1 MNGVAQARTARPGLH
16 PGLKLV
22 AFVSVVVVGGA
33 LFAPPL
39 YHAAQWGLRVGL
51 LPDAL
56 AAFKF
61 PKYVTRA
68 MLVVA
73 LVLIWPLVNWLGI
86 RSRLELGIE
95 RDPRWR
101 LRFAL
106 GLAKGSVGLALVG
119 VLLVALGF
127 SNWRDPLPWHRLP
140 EAAATG
146 ITVAL
151 IEEWV
156 FRGIIFGLVRR
167 SQPWPKALVLVSLV
181 FAVLHF
187 VRAPLVAPQ
196 VDDVRWWSGLALV
209 PAHFWQFGEPTLLIG
224 SLPTYFLVGA
234 TLAYTV
240 VQTKSL
246 AFAIGL
252 HAGWVFALRG
262 FGFLSRRA
270 GEPTVWLGRD
280 LISGIIPALLVA
292 LTWFLLVQ
300 MFRRRRI

>member
-1 MNGVAQARTARPGLH
+1 MTQAREDGPGIH
-16 PGLKLV
+16 AGLKLT
-22 AFVSVVVVGGA
+22 AFVVAVVVGGA
-33 LFAPPL
+33 LFAPYL
-39 YHAAQWGLRVGL
+39 YAAAQWGLRVGI

-73 LVLIWPLVNWLGI
+73 VLLVWPVVRWLGI
-86 RSRLELGIE
+86 GSTAELGLVKDE
-95 RDPRWR
+95 RRWQ
-101 LRFAL
+101 RFGMGLWFGAS
-106 GLAKGSVGLALVG
+106 GLAVVA
-119 VLLVALGF
+119 VALTLLGYAT
-127 SNWRDPLPWHRLP
+127 WREPLPLVRLF

-146 ITVAL
+146 VTVASL
-151 IEEWV
+151 EEWM

-167 SQPWPKALVLVSLV
+167 TQPWPKALVIVSLV

-196 VDDVRWWSGLALV
+196 VEDVHWWSGLALI
-209 PAHFWQFGEPTLLIG
+209 PGHLWQFGEPTLLIG
-224 SLPTYFLVGA
+224 SLPTYFMVGA

-240 VQTKSL
+240 VQTNSL

-262 FGFLSRRA
+262 FGFLSRRV

-280 LISGIIPALLVA
+280 LISGIIPALLVG
-292 LTWFLLVQ
+292 LTWLILVQ
-300 MFRRRRI
+300 MFRRRKI

>member
-1 MNGVAQARTARPGLH
+1 
-16 PGLKLV
+16 
-22 AFVSVVVVGGA
+22 
-33 LFAPPL
+33 
-39 YHAAQWGLRVGL
+39 
-51 LPDAL
+51 
-56 AAFKF
+56 
-61 PKYVTRA
+61 
-68 MLVVA
+68 
-73 LVLIWPLVNWLGI
+73 
-86 RSRLELGIE
+86 
-95 RDPRWR
+95 
-101 LRFAL
+101 
-106 GLAKGSVGLALVG
+106 ALVG

-127 SNWRDPLPWHRLP
+127 ATWRAPLPWHRLL

-146 ITVAL
+146 ITVAV
-151 IEEWV
+151 IEEWT

-167 SQPWPKALVLVSLV
+167 SQPWPKALVIVSLV

-196 VDDVRWWSGLALV
+196 VEEIHWWSGLALV
-209 PAHFWQFGEPTLLIG
+209 PAHFWQFGEPVLLIG

-262 FGFLSRRA
+262 FGFLSRRV

-292 LTWFLLVQ
+292 LTWFLLVL